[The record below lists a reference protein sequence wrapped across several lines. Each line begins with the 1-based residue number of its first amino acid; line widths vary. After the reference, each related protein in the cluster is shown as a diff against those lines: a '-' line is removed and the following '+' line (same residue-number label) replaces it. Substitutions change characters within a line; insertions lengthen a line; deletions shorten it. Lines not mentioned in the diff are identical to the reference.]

1 MKLGGMIIKNHWLNL
16 EYLKTGNRIQ
26 AEVYQLITKYRLIEI
41 LRDYDPI
48 LVGTVPIGVNVKSSD
63 LDIICEVKGF
73 NDFER
78 QMEEQFKD
86 YFDFSLTRRV
96 VNDMERIK
104 VNFVIE
110 GWPIEIFGHEQP
122 TREQNGFR
130 HMVIEDRMLRI
141 YGKHFKDQIILLKI
155 EGLKTEPA
163 FAKVLKLEGDPYL
176 RLLEIYNWT
185 DDELRELWKESNTSE

>member
-1 MKLGGMIIKNHWLNL
+1 MKLGGMIIKSHWLNL

-26 AEVYQLITKYRLIEI
+26 AEVYQLFNKYRLFEI

-48 LVGTVPIGVNVKSSD
+48 LVGTVPIGVNIMGSD

-86 YFDFSLTRRV
+86 YFDFSITRRV

-110 GWPIEIFGHEQP
+110 GWPIEIFGQEQP
-122 TREQNGFR
+122 TRQQNGFR

-141 YGKHFKDQIILLKI
+141 YGKHFNDQIIQLKI

-185 DDELRELWKESNTSE
+185 DEEIRDLWEESNTSD

>member
-1 MKLGGMIIKNHWLNL
+1 MIIKSHWLNL

-26 AEVYQLITKYRLIEI
+26 AEVYQLFNKYRLFEI

-48 LVGTVPIGVNVKSSD
+48 LVGTVPIGVNIMGSD

-86 YFDFSLTRRV
+86 YFDFSITRRV

-110 GWPIEIFGHEQP
+110 GWPIEIFGQEQP
-122 TREQNGFR
+122 TRQQNGFR

-141 YGKHFKDQIILLKI
+141 YGKHFNDQIIQLKI

-185 DDELRELWKESNTSE
+185 DEEIRDLWEESNTSD